1 MRMRLYTGWAVCLRV
16 ARIRSTWL
24 ADWSALPVKM
34 WVGEFNYCIISPL
47 HLYIYIF
54 QNFPAAIIRCVL
66 TFFFFPWHKGLINS
80 KKIKIHTEKKRY
92 GHCYQPNNFF
102 KHYQFIPKLK
112 ASYTFFQ
119 FFFSTILTTFGFI
132 MSVELFILF
141 YCTILRQNKAILNLV
156 ATICLRKVGTW
167 QQKAGKVRGTTK
179 KQLEEHVATN
189 QCNWQYYSNK
199 IRYKKASQ
207 RSRQFLRSK
216 AQRFSNLPKTAST
229 NC

>member
-1 MRMRLYTGWAVCLRV
+1 MNL
-16 ARIRSTWL
+16 II
-24 ADWSALPVKM
+24 AL
-34 WVGEFNYCIISPL
+34 S
-47 HLYIYIF
+47 HLYIYIYIYLYILEF
-54 QNFPAAIIRCVL
+54 SSCNHPVCIDL
-66 TFFFFPWHKGLINS
+66 FFFFPWHKGLINS

-189 QCNWQYYSNK
+189 
-199 IRYKKASQ
+199 
-207 RSRQFLRSK
+207 
-216 AQRFSNLPKTAST
+216 
-229 NC
+229 